1 MSQSRFVDL
10 SQKLKEAPSS
20 EDFAGILLPYLAER
34 TESRY
39 ALWRCAAPR
48 RAGWLYCGDSGR
60 LFRLERDDLAVVH
73 ILAGLP
79 GNKRESDVVPLLRG
93 RRLDPRLLLR
103 RSSLA
108 GEELFLVAG
117 CETAYTEREHAC
129 FEDDAT
135 LAILALDART
145 AWQMESR
152 RIVLGEQINAAFL
165 SLDLG
170 MEDLSASGRG
180 NADSERVREQLVLLR
195 AHVEALLC
203 ASCVRDLSPML
214 LSLGDS
220 LARLDALGQAW
231 RNLLGREWSCTFA
244 SFPKERFLSQG
255 AAFLLTG
262 LVEYCFC
269 EMNAPAVACMA
280 TLEEGELEVAFEV
293 LSSGEVTPGPL
304 RSLLNR
310 QIEMYAESCNITHTS
325 GGLFWKLRLP
335 LFVSGKQRIGRAEER
350 ATPPTVLVVDDS
362 LVNRKLLEGILQR
375 WGCDVLCARDG
386 EEALGFLERNSVD
399 LVLMDVFMPV
409 LGGYG
414 ATREI
419 RRRGIT
425 VPVVALTAGGAGGAL
440 EALEAGMDDYAMKP
454 VTPQLLRDILAQWT
468 GFVVEEDGEVED
480 MGRLVAAVFREEL
493 PQIREGLLGALEGGD
508 AKIIG
513 LWANRLKGAAAQ
525 AGRIEE
531 FQIALAL
538 EEAAGNGKPLDV
550 FFDRV
555 RSLSVPP
562 V

>member
-1 MSQSRFVDL
+1 M
-10 SQKLKEAPSS
+10 
-20 EDFAGILLPYLAER
+20 
-34 TESRY
+34 
-39 ALWRCAAPR
+39 
-48 RAGWLYCGDSGR
+48 
-60 LFRLERDDLAVVH
+60 
-73 ILAGLP
+73 
-79 GNKRESDVVPLLRG
+79 
-93 RRLDPRLLLR
+93 
-103 RSSLA
+103 
-108 GEELFLVAG
+108 
-117 CETAYTEREHAC
+117 
-129 FEDDAT
+129 
-135 LAILALDART
+135 
-145 AWQMESR
+145 
-152 RIVLGEQINAAFL
+152 
-165 SLDLG
+165 
-170 MEDLSASGRG
+170 
-180 NADSERVREQLVLLR
+180 
-195 AHVEALLC
+195 
-203 ASCVRDLSPML
+203 
-214 LSLGDS
+214 
-220 LARLDALGQAW
+220 
-231 RNLLGREWSCTFA
+231 
-244 SFPKERFLSQG
+244 
-255 AAFLLTG
+255 
-262 LVEYCFC
+262 
-269 EMNAPAVACMA
+269 
-280 TLEEGELEVAFEV
+280 
-293 LSSGEVTPGPL
+293 
-304 RSLLNR
+304 
-310 QIEMYAESCNITHTS
+310 
-325 GGLFWKLRLP
+325 
-335 LFVSGKQRIGRAEER
+335 
-350 ATPPTVLVVDDS
+350 LVVDDS

-555 RSLSVPP
+555 RSLSGSP